1 MATVFDVAKYILEKQ
16 GQMTT
21 MKLQK
26 LVYYSLAWSLVWDEK
41 PLFKETVKA
50 WANGPV
56 VPDLYGKHKGMYYV
70 EARSLGQGD
79 AAKLSESERATIDAV
94 LKHYGDKSA
103 QYLIDLTHTEP
114 PWREAR
120 GPLPPEA
127 QDSPEIALD
136 TIANY
141 YSGLAP

>member
-1 MATVFDVAKYILEKQ
+1 MQVARVSWLHLATTRPELWQRGLLPSNPFGVKITTMATVFDVAKYILEKQ

-41 PLFKETVKA
+41 PLFTETVKA

-70 EARSLGQGD
+70 EAKHLDAGD
-79 AAKLSESERATIDAV
+79 SSKLTISE
-94 LKHYGDKSA
+94 
-103 QYLIDLTHTEP
+103 
-114 PWREAR
+114 
-120 GPLPPEA
+120 
-127 QDSPEIALD
+127 
-136 TIANY
+136 
-141 YSGLAP
+141 

>member
-1 MATVFDVAKYILEKQ
+1 LPSNPFGVKITTMATVFDVAKYILEKQ

-41 PLFKETVKA
+41 PLFTETVKA

-70 EARSLGQGD
+70 EAKHLDAGD
-79 AAKLSESERATIDAV
+79 SSKLTISE
-94 LKHYGDKSA
+94 
-103 QYLIDLTHTEP
+103 
-114 PWREAR
+114 
-120 GPLPPEA
+120 
-127 QDSPEIALD
+127 
-136 TIANY
+136 
-141 YSGLAP
+141 